1 MHGTSVHKTERRDE
15 EEKEKG
21 KKKTPEKQGVS
32 LHSVQFDNW
41 FSSCMCVGVGRGEGE
56 GEGESRGCNW
66 AGL

>member
-1 MHGTSVHKTERRDE
+1 MSIKQNEGMRRR
-15 EEKEKG
+15 
-21 KKKTPEKQGVS
+21 KKKEQKKNPEKQGVS

-41 FSSCMCVGVGRGEGE
+41 FSSCMCVGVGRGEEEGEGE